1 LLKSSGRVQEE
12 LIPCW
17 RASEEVIEMA
27 IAEVSIIP
35 LGTRTPSVSKYVAR
49 AVSVLRQEK
58 DVKYELTSMGTIIE
72 GDLEK
77 ILKVVKK
84 MHQATFD
91 EGVMRV
97 VTTIKIDDR
106 RDKPSTMS
114 GKMKSLMK
122 ELER

>member
-1 LLKSSGRVQEE
+1 
-12 LIPCW
+12 
-17 RASEEVIEMA
+17 MA

-35 LGTRTPSVSKYVAR
+35 LGTKTPSVSKYVAR
-49 AVSVLRQEK
+49 AISVLQQEK
-58 DVKYELTSMGTIIE
+58 DIKYELTSMGTIIE

-91 EGVMRV
+91 EGAMRV

-106 RDKPSTMS
+106 RDRPSTMS
-114 GKMKSLMK
+114 GKIESLMK
-122 ELER
+122 ELKR

>member
-1 LLKSSGRVQEE
+1 
-12 LIPCW
+12 
-17 RASEEVIEMA
+17 MA
-27 IAEVSIIP
+27 IAEVSILP

-91 EGVMRV
+91 EGVMRI

>member
-1 LLKSSGRVQEE
+1 
-12 LIPCW
+12 
-17 RASEEVIEMA
+17 MA

-77 ILKVVKK
+77 ILRVVKK
-84 MHQATFD
+84 MHEATFD
-91 EGVMRV
+91 EGIVRV

-114 GKMKSLMK
+114 GKIESLTR
-122 ELER
+122 ELEC

>member
-1 LLKSSGRVQEE
+1 
-12 LIPCW
+12 
-17 RASEEVIEMA
+17 MA

-35 LGTRTPSVSKYVAR
+35 LGTGTPSVSNYVAR

-77 ILKVVKK
+77 ILKVVKR

-91 EGVMRV
+91 EGAMRV
-97 VTTIKIDDR
+97 ITTIKIDDR

-114 GKMKSLMK
+114 GKVESLMK
-122 ELER
+122 GLER

>member
-1 LLKSSGRVQEE
+1 
-12 LIPCW
+12 
-17 RASEEVIEMA
+17 MA

-35 LGTRTPSVSKYVAR
+35 LGTSTPSVSKYVAR

-77 ILKVVKK
+77 IIEVVKK

-114 GKMKSLMK
+114 GKIESLMK

>member
-1 LLKSSGRVQEE
+1 
-12 LIPCW
+12 
-17 RASEEVIEMA
+17 MA
-27 IAEVSIIP
+27 IAEVSVIP
-35 LGTRTPSVSKYVAR
+35 LGTGTPSVSKYVAR

-77 ILKVVKK
+77 ILRVVKK

-91 EGVMRV
+91 EGAVRV
-97 VTTIKIDDR
+97 ITTIKIDER

-114 GKMKSLMK
+114 GKIGSLLK

>member
-1 LLKSSGRVQEE
+1 
-12 LIPCW
+12 
-17 RASEEVIEMA
+17 MA

-72 GDLEK
+72 GDWER

-91 EGVMRV
+91 EEVMRV

-114 GKMKSLMK
+114 GKIESLRK
-122 ELER
+122 EMEH